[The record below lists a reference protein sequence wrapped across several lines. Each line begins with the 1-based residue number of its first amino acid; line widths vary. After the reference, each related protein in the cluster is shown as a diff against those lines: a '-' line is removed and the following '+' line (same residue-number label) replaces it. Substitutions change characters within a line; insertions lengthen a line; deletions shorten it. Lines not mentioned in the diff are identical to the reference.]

1 MSERNFTLSI
11 AAQPLTRLTE
21 FDPEDEYR
29 PEPEPEALPPAW
41 LDGSTRIGIHT
52 SIAGGHRNALET
64 ARKLGCNALQIFSAN
79 PRQWQGGSAR
89 IPEVDAQAF
98 RARRA
103 ELGLGPL
110 VIHANYLINLA
121 SPQPMLRVRSIQA
134 FHDEIVRGISLGAD
148 FLVVHPGTRG
158 EATCAQAVATVIESV
173 KQASKRGSL
182 GGMRILLE
190 NTAGMGTCLSS
201 RLEEMADVLAGL
213 NGFPVDVC
221 LDTAHLYA
229 SGYDIRSEEGLAA
242 TIGQIENT
250 IGLER
255 VPVMHI
261 NDSKIPLGGRVDRHE
276 HIGKGKIGAEAFR
289 RILTHPRLGAIPP
302 EGLAGRVFIA
312 ETPIDDPG
320 DDRKNV
326 AMLWELAGLKD
337 IAPAAE
343 KGFSML
349 TASLKKKMDVQRAIE
364 KKTAAAIERKR
375 VADGGSIEERSLRST
390 GRLLRRS
397 EAEKQ
402 MRRPASVGMTG
413 VADGAKRGK
422 VMATGVAG
430 GRNGA
435 KVAAAA
441 QVAAA
446 RSDATRTETRRAAG
460 PKLTAVAKTAKR
472 AATTK
477 KAKKV
482 SGASRKR
489 KRG

>member
-1 MSERNFTLSI
+1 LSI

-79 PRQWQGGSAR
+79 PRQWQSGSAR

-121 SPQPMLRVRSIQA
+121 SPQPMLQVRSIQA
-134 FHDEIVRGISLGAD
+134 FHDEIVRGMSLGAD
-148 FLVVHPGTRG
+148 FLVVHPGMRA

-173 KQASKRGSL
+173 KQASKRVSL

-201 RLEEMADVLAGL
+201 RLEEMAEVLAGL
-213 NGFPVDVC
+213 NGFPVDIC
-221 LDTAHLYA
+221 LDTAHLFA

-261 NDSKIPLGGRVDRHE
+261 NDSKIPLGARVDRHE

-289 RILTHPRLGAIPP
+289 RILTHPRLSATPP

-326 AMLWELAGLKD
+326 AMLWDLAGMKD
-337 IAPAAE
+337 VAPPAQ

-349 TASLKKKMDVQRAIE
+349 TASLKKKMDVQRVVD
-364 KKTAAAIERKR
+364 KRNAAARARREAEEVRKK
-375 VADGGSIEERSLRST
+375 SEERSLHFA

-402 MRRPASVGMTG
+402 MRRPATVGM
-413 VADGAKRGK
+413 A
-422 VMATGVAG
+422 GVAG
-430 GRNGA
+430 GGKGA
-435 KVAAAA
+435 RVAAAQA
-441 QVAAA
+441 AAA
-446 RSDATRTETRRAAG
+446 RSDKTRTAV
-460 PKLTAVAKTAKR
+460 PKLAVLAKAAKR
-472 AATTK
+472 AAPLK

>member
-134 FHDEIVRGISLGAD
+134 FHDEIVRGMSLGAD

-158 EATCAQAVATVIESV
+158 EATCAQAVATLIESE
-173 KQASKRGSL
+173 KHASKKASL

-201 RLEEMADVLAGL
+201 RLEEMAEVLAGL
-213 NGFPVDVC
+213 DGFPVDIC
-221 LDTAHLYA
+221 LDTAHLFA
-229 SGYDIRSEEGLAA
+229 SGYDIRGEEGLAA
-242 TIGQIENT
+242 TIGQIET
-250 IGLER
+250 TVGLER

-289 RILTHPRLGAIPP
+289 RILQHPRLSATPP

-326 AMLWELAGLKD
+326 AALWDLAGLKD
-337 IAPAAE
+337 IAPVAE

-349 TASLKKKMDVQRAIE
+349 TPALKKKMDVQRAVE
-364 KKTAAAIERKR
+364 KRNAAVLARRGAEEARRK
-375 VADGGSIEERSLRST
+375 SEERSLHFA

-413 VADGAKRGK
+413 VADGGNGARVAAIATNAARGPSTAKPVATVKRLAKAVRRATAKR
-422 VMATGVAG
+422 T
-430 GRNGA
+430 
-435 KVAAAA
+435 
-441 QVAAA
+441 
-446 RSDATRTETRRAAG
+446 
-460 PKLTAVAKTAKR
+460 TAKR
-472 AATTK
+472 AASTAK

-482 SGASRKR
+482 RGASGKR
-489 KRG
+489 KRGELGKRG